1 MDKEEEPDPRLLS
14 RLETMLTLLDRLDRR
29 RAAPAARAEVEAA
42 VTRLART
49 LLYRCLFPE
58 AAPLLRPAE
67 ATLRDAGVELCGGA
81 AEEEEATREG
91 SDDGAED
98 DPEDASFAARF
109 GLRVAD
115 LRVTEAHLAPACAT
129 PATRRAAFALLAR
142 LAARRVTS
150 EDFAAAAAAARDA
163 ARKLSTSA
171 RLRAF
176 LSSSARSA
184 ASVMRRAASARASA
198 TARASARAL
207 VLAVTAAMSPRETA
221 GAPRLVFSSSVVL
234 TAEMDARRPR
244 RASSPGSEPASRL
257 SSSVS
262 LASARKSP
270 RNLGGGGGKRCA
282 RRETVD
288 QLGFRPASS
297 SRGIGLGAESK
308 AFVSVGE
315 RGARGGACASR
326 DMFEFRR
333 AKSRAWTLRPVR
345 GAFASHRRER

>member
-1 MDKEEEPDPRLLS
+1 MFFVSVVPEPSDGRSPEPEKVSLVAPSNANSAAHSSAISSLLS
-14 RLETMLTLLDRLDRR
+14 R
-29 RAAPAARAEVEAA
+29 AAAR
-42 VTRLART
+42 
-49 LLYRCLFPE
+49 
-58 AAPLLRPAE
+58 
-67 ATLRDAGVELCGGA
+67 
-81 AEEEEATREG
+81 
-91 SDDGAED
+91 S
-98 DPEDASFAARF
+98 
-109 GLRVAD
+109 D
-115 LRVTEAHLAPACAT
+115 LRSNRNDV
-129 PATRRAAFALLAR
+129 
-142 LAARRVTS
+142 
-150 EDFAAAAAAARDA
+150 AAAAAARDA

-326 DMFEFRR
+326 DMFEFGR